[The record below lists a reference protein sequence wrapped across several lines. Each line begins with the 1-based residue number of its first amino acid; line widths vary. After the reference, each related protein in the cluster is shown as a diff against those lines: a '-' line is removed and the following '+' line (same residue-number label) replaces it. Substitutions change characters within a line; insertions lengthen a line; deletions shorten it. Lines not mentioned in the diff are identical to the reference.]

1 MMPEFMA
8 SGGEEFE
15 PGPVTRHDCSELF
28 CNKVLLKYKKTE
40 KASDIDIRNKQK
52 ECPLASF

>member
-28 CNKVLLKYKKTE
+28 CNKVLLKYKKDRE
-40 KASDIDIRNKQK
+40 
-52 ECPLASF
+52 SF